1 MAKADLQIQI
11 IGTRKCA
18 ETRKAERFFKER
30 GVKAHFRDL
39 AEKALAPGELDNIQ
53 RAAGGWDALIDR
65 AGREFERHNLKY
77 YGMPAAAMLQKYPLV
92 MRTPVVRNGRKATV
106 GAAAAVWQ
114 SWIDEA

>member
-30 GVKAHFRDL
+30 GVRAHFRDL
-39 AEKALAPGELDNIQ
+39 ADKALAAGELDNIQ
-53 RAAGGWDALIDR
+53 RVVGGWDALLDR
-65 AGREFERHNLKY
+65 GSREFETRNLRY
-77 YGMPAAAMLQKYPLV
+77 YGMPAQTMLQKYPLV
-92 MRTPVVRNGRKATV
+92 MHTPVVRNGRKATV
-106 GAAAAVWQ
+106 GHAPVIWQ